1 LTSRC
6 QFSAVQGSRASNA
19 DRFIQS
25 NLACLR
31 GWLSAL
37 LAALVFGLTVSAASP
52 SAHRWLHDEA
62 ADSDDACAVVLFAFG
77 APLAMATIA
86 VVVRM
91 RQAEVSHAFAV
102 ALSLVPPRYL
112 RLPERGPPLG

>member
-1 LTSRC
+1 MPLVS
-6 QFSAVQGSRASNA
+6 S
-19 DRFIQS
+19 QS

-31 GWLSAL
+31 GWLAAL
-37 LAALVFGLTVSAASP
+37 MAALVLGLTVLAASP

-62 ADSDDACAVVLFAFG
+62 EGPDDACAVVLFAYG
-77 APLAMATIA
+77 APLAVAAIA
-86 VVVRM
+86 LAVGM

-102 ALSLVPPRYL
+102 TLALVPPRYL